1 MGMTFAP
8 RYMGMKMSQFA
19 SDLDASSFVDLQ
31 AMNCIGGF
39 DGLQIAS
46 PGAVI
51 PSMLSGLWLSKVK
64 VPGKELPDD
73 SPWQVVEAEVMTPQ
87 DYDTILQRGWDAFV
101 AEYMPRVVD
110 MKVFGERM
118 MWVFQNGGRMIEKY
132 SEHGYVVLCDAPV
145 NCCIPF
151 EYFCGARSM
160 SQFYRDLRRMPDKVE
175 AAMKVVQQSTLEKI
189 KAAPPCSPLQV
200 GCTWIGSWRSAPAM
214 ISPKLLDRFVWPY
227 VLELVDALVSKGYTP
242 IFHFDQDWTL
252 GLDRLTEVPPKTCV
266 LNPDGMTDVRKF
278 RKIVG
283 DRMSLLGDVPSS
295 LFAVG
300 SPDDVYDYVRRLVQD
315 TGSLGLL
322 LCPGCD
328 APINTKPGNM
338 EAFVAAARD
347 YGR

>member
-1 MGMTFAP
+1 
-8 RYMGMKMSQFA
+8 
-19 SDLDASSFVDLQ
+19 
-31 AMNCIGGF
+31 
-39 DGLQIAS
+39 
-46 PGAVI
+46 
-51 PSMLSGLWLSKVK
+51 
-64 VPGKELPDD
+64 
-73 SPWQVVEAEVMTPQ
+73 
-87 DYDTILQRGWDAFV
+87 
-101 AEYMPRVVD
+101 
-110 MKVFGERM
+110 
-118 MWVFQNGGRMIEKY
+118 
-132 SEHGYVVLCDAPV
+132 
-145 NCCIPF
+145 
-151 EYFCGARSM
+151 
-160 SQFYRDLRRMPDKVE
+160 
-175 AAMKVVQQSTLEKI
+175 
-189 KAAPPCSPLQV
+189 
-200 GCTWIGSWRSAPAM
+200 M
-214 ISPKLLDRFVWPY
+214 ISPMLLDRFVWPY